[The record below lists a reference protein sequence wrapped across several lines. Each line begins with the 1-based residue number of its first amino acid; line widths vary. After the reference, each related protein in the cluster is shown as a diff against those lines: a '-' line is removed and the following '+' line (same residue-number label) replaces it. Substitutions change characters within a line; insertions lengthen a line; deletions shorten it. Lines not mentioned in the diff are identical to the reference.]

1 MTRIVKWYL
10 LLSLIIG
17 LANSSVLAD
26 RLKDMTS
33 IAGVRSN
40 QLVGYGVVVGLAV
53 TGDGSTGLT
62 LQSLQSMVSQFG
74 LVTDAA
80 NLNGKNVASVMV
92 TAEMPA
98 FMKPGQRLDVTV
110 STISGA
116 KSLRGG
122 TLLMTP
128 MLGADGET
136 YAVAQGNLVV
146 GGLGVGGND
155 GSSVIVN
162 IPTVGRI
169 PRGASIEKMVET
181 PFQSTDNVLLNLHQ
195 SDFSTAMR
203 VADAVNEVFG
213 PEVAVPLDAS
223 TIKVRAPID
232 PSQKVSFISL
242 LENIEVEPARPSAK
256 VIVNS
261 RTGTIVIGGDVRVT
275 PSVVTHGSLTVRINE
290 DKQVTQ
296 ANAIAQNQQGTVVA
310 PGQAQVN
317 DDTEIIIEEEPARAF
332 IFDPGVELSDVVD
345 AVNGVGASPADLV
358 AILEALREAGSLRAE
373 IIVI

>member
-1 MTRIVKWYL
+1 MTRMVKWYL
-10 LLSLIIG
+10 LLSLVIG

-40 QLVGYGVVVGLAV
+40 QLVGYGVVVGLAG

-169 PRGASIEKMVET
+169 PRGASIEKMVDT

-232 PSQKVSFISL
+232 PSQKVSFVSL

-296 ANAIAQNQQGTVVA
+296 TNNITQNQQGTVVA
-310 PGQAQVN
+310 PGQAQVE
-317 DDTEIIIEEEPARAF
+317 DDTEIIIEQEPARAF
-332 IFDPGVELSDVVD
+332 IFDPGIELSDVVD

-358 AILEALREAGSLRAE
+358 AILEALKQAGSLTAE
-373 IIVI
+373 VVII